1 MSSEKRP
8 NPHEVS
14 LSKFLRALARP
25 VSHGYV
31 YLNNGQ
37 IIREDTRRRWQ
48 KEGRMR

>member
-1 MSSEKRP
+1 MSSEKKP
-8 NPHEVS
+8 NPHEPS
-14 LSKFLRALARP
+14 LGKFLRALSRP
-25 VSHGYV
+25 VRRGYV